1 MGFIASSELEKSW
14 QSLERGLAR
23 ALPLFGF
30 RSVRSIGG
38 PGNKQEGADLLAVSN
53 LTGKRYVFQA
63 KNWKSN
69 VGTKAIDEA
78 IEALRFYES
87 DVPVVIATRGFTDGA
102 RLYQQDLMRLGTPLQ
117 LWDERYLKDR
127 LSNISEDYPYGNPEL
142 KLRPY
147 QQQAV
152 NVVEDIAKQ
161 GKGASRKALVVLA
174 TGLGKTMVAAE
185 AIRRMWV
192 RKPGARLLCLA
203 DKKQLV
209 YQLEKSFW
217 PFLLPSQNTAI
228 CTGSEKKPSLEELK
242 AASAV
247 FATVQ
252 TADTMFDT
260 WDELGLFDAV
270 LVDECHHVGAEQYP
284 RVLEKLEAGCKG
296 GPFLL
301 GLTATPWRPGREQ
314 GPSGLEKWFGEPL
327 IEISLPA
334 GMKMGYLSQ
343 VDYRIFN
350 NNIDWDAL
358 RDAMQRRVD
367 TPKGL
372 NNTIF
377 IEEWDDAVV
386 DELRNSWHE
395 QKKPRALVFC
405 GTQEHAEKIRDRVNV
420 LGFATAEALHSGI
433 KVPER
438 NKTLRDFEE
447 GDVGVLCVVDILN
460 EGIDIPAVNIV
471 VFQRVT
477 HSRRIF
483 IQQLGR
489 GLRLHHDKDKVIV
502 LDFVSDIRRISAAS
516 RLGRELSQRDEF
528 VRGERVTIPHKV
540 EFYQHGEIDEEGGNM
555 LREWLGDID
564 ALEDAGDD
572 EKIELLY
579 PDPPKEQE

>member
-1 MGFIASSELEKSW
+1 MAFITSMNLEKSW
-14 QSLERGLAR
+14 QSLERGIAR
-23 ALPLFGF
+23 ALPLLGF
-30 RSVRSIGG
+30 RSVRLVGAKG
-38 PGNKQEGADLLAVSN
+38 DKGADLLAIQEIS
-53 LTGKRYVFQA
+53 GKRFVFQA
-63 KNWKSN
+63 KNYQTG
-69 VGTKAIDEA
+69 VGPQAIDEVLLA
-78 IEALRFYES
+78 QQYYEC
-87 DVPVVIATRGFTDGA
+87 DVPVVVASRGFTKEA
-102 RLYQQDLMRLGTPLQ
+102 KLRQQDLMRLGTPLQ
-117 LWDERYLKDR
+117 LWDIRYLKER
-127 LSNISEDYPYGNPEL
+127 LADLPEEYPSGNPEE
-142 KLRPY
+142 KLREY

-152 NVVEDIAKQ
+152 SAVENISEL
-161 GKGASRKALVVLA
+161 GSGTGRKALVALA
-174 TGLGKTMVAAE
+174 TGLGKTWVGAE
-185 AIRRMWV
+185 VMRRMWV
-192 RKPGARLLCLA
+192 RNPGARLLCLA

-209 YQLEKSFW
+209 YQLERSFW

-228 CTGSEKKPSLEELK
+228 CTGSEKKPSLEELTE
-242 AASAV
+242 ASAV

-252 TADTMFDT
+252 TADTMLDT

-284 RVLEKLEAGCKG
+284 RVLEELRAGLEN
-296 GPFLL
+296 GPLLL
-301 GLTATPWRPGREQ
+301 GLTATPWRPEHEQ
-314 GPSGLEKWFGEPL
+314 GTSGLEEWFGKPL

-334 GMKMGYLSQ
+334 GMKSGYLSN

-350 NNIDWDAL
+350 NNINWDAL
-358 RDAMQRRVD
+358 RDVQKRRLD
-367 TPKGL
+367 TPKGI
-372 NNTIF
+372 NRTIF

-395 QKKPRALVFC
+395 QKMPRALVFC
-405 GTQEHAEKIRDRVNV
+405 GTQDHAEKIRDRVNA
-420 LGFATAEALHSGI
+420 LGFATAEALHAGI
-433 KVPER
+433 PVPQR
-438 NKTLRDFEE
+438 NKTLLEFEE
-447 GDVGVLCVVDILN
+447 GNVGVLCVVDILN

-489 GLRLHHDKDKVIV
+489 GLRLHENKDKVIV

-528 VRGERVTIPHKV
+528 ARSERITIPHKV
-540 EFYQHGEIDEEGGNM
+540 EFYRHGEIDEEGGNM